1 MNIQDDYYK
10 ALNNDEEFT
19 KLPFD
24 ILVTFE
30 VDNQL
35 LESTPIRPIMTA
47 EGEIDDQALSDY
59 YCFILE
65 LLFELDDAGLVV
77 IDEHNSN
84 ISETSKYY
92 TLADEEQFKND
103 DMKYIIYLRI
113 SDHVLQLTEKQKKL
127 INQKR
132 KEESS
137 KLKVKWK
144 VKNVVVNDNLFT
156 SYDEAIEYVSHKV
169 EEYKQAL
176 KNHQEENR

>member
-30 VDNQL
+30 VDNQF
-35 LESTPIRPIMTA
+35 LESTPIRPIITD
-47 EGEIDDQALSDY
+47 EGKVNDQALADY

-65 LLFELDDAGLVV
+65 LLLELDDAGLVV

-103 DMKYIIYLRI
+103 DMKYIIYLRV
-113 SDHVLQLTEKQKKL
+113 SDHVLKLTEKQKKL

-144 VKNVVVNDNLFT
+144 VRNIVVNNNEFAT
-156 SYDEAIEYVSHKV
+156 YDEAIEYVRKKAS
-169 EEYKQAL
+169 EYKQSL
-176 KNHQEENR
+176 NNH

>member
-1 MNIQDDYYK
+1 MNIQDYFYK
-10 ALNNDEEFT
+10 ALNNDDKLT
-19 KLPFD
+19 KLNFD
-24 ILVTFE
+24 ILVNFE

-35 LESTPIRPIMTA
+35 LESTPIRPIITD
-47 EGEIDDQALSDY
+47 EGKVNDQALSDY

-77 IDEHNSN
+77 VDEHESN
-84 ISETSKYY
+84 FSETSKYY

-103 DMKYIIYLRI
+103 DMKYIIYLRV
-113 SDHVLQLTEKQKKL
+113 SDHVLKLTEKQKKL

-144 VKNVVVNDNLFT
+144 VRNIVVNNNEFAT
-156 SYDEAIEYVSHKV
+156 YDEAIEYVSKKAL
-169 EEYKQAL
+169 EYKRSL
-176 KNHQEENR
+176 NNHR

>member
-1 MNIQDDYYK
+1 MNIQDYFYK
-10 ALNNDEEFT
+10 ALNNDDKLT
-19 KLPFD
+19 KLNFD

-35 LESTPIRPIMTA
+35 LESTPIRPIITD
-47 EGEIDDQALSDY
+47 EGKVNDQALSDY

-77 IDEHNSN
+77 IDEHESN
-84 ISETSKYY
+84 YSETSKYY

-103 DMKYIIYLRI
+103 DMKYIIYLRV
-113 SDHVLQLTEKQKKL
+113 SDHVLKLTEKQKKL

-144 VKNVVVNDNLFT
+144 VRNIVVNNNEFAT
-156 SYDEAIEYVSHKV
+156 YDEAIEYVRKKAL
-169 EEYKQAL
+169 EYKRAL
-176 KNHQEENR
+176 NNHQEENK